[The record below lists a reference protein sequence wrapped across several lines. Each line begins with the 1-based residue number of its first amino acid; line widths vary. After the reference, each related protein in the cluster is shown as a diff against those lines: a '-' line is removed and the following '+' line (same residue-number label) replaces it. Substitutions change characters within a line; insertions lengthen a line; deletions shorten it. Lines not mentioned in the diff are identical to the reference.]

1 MEHLNSKNVEMYRPL
16 IDGTLNITQV
26 QNIAY
31 FHIHKS
37 MMTGFFKQVFL
48 F

>member
-1 MEHLNSKNVEMYRPL
+1 MEKKNFEMYWPL
-16 IDGTLNITQV
+16 IDGTLNIAQV
-26 QNIAY
+26 QNIGY
-31 FHIHKS
+31 FHIDMS